1 MARKMMSREITTTTV
16 KLAKMEVID
25 GQPQAVS
32 LEDEILVGNITLEKA
47 QKEMKKKHG
56 EGVTVFTL
64 IPNTQS
70 YEMAV
75 EDFLKFA
82 SVKPEESVQA

>member
-1 MARKMMSREITTTTV
+1 MARKMMSREITTTTI

-32 LEDEILVGNITLEKA
+32 LEDEILVGNIMLEKA

-56 EGVTVFTL
+56 EGVTVFTR
-64 IPNTQS
+64 IPNTQI
-70 YEMAV
+70 YEMTV

-82 SVKPEESVQA
+82 SVKQAEPVQA